1 MSHQTNNILNF
12 ENIINFSI
20 LGRKKSPIFQ
30 IYKGRQWNQK
40 YNEDNLFCYFVDP
53 KDFVISQVDSIR
65 LDETEEFLKI
75 CSKGDNSLTFKDSL
89 SQKEYKKNKKEN
101 LHKKHKKVN
110 KSFKKELRKNN
121 NDNLK
126 KNESKNT
133 LIRPVLFEEDL
144 NPVKNEIQKDENKEK
159 KLYPGINFIPTIN
172 FPCNNYINIDFSKKI
187 NNFYGNNNLIFPN
200 PLKSE
205 KIVYNTLLSNTNTL
219 IMDKPK
225 IIETKPVNT
234 FNIFKNSKNII
245 SLFDEK
251 IKTTPTFITETGTMN
266 NPTTVEFKTSQMK
279 CVNNRKGRKSKN
291 SKKNYNESKHTK
303 FSEDNMMRKIK
314 NKIIES
320 SRLLANKLL
329 EQELKEIN
337 DKHYFN
343 CREFRKI
350 KGSFSQELNIKFNL
364 YFYQMKI
371 KEIFSLEL
379 SHKYTAIENHSNK
392 EIIDY
397 IFSEQNKNF
406 FNKTKQ
412 VLDMPFHQYYHD
424 IFLGEEK
431 KWKEILGIGKDDDKY
446 QIENL
451 LKSLEEKPEDS
462 EENNEHYA
470 KCINKLAH
478 NYEKFF
484 LSKKTRNVELGNKK
498 EDCIKSFMAKTTQE
512 QYDKYFKELEQFK
525 KFYEDRSGTNSE
537 LKSKSPFIL
546 FHNID
551 KNKYDFKN
559 IEKNNNNYLNCLNNE
574 ITNHNSDST
583 EKKTINNNENVN
595 KLNNTLNITDVK
607 YEGNNDKKN
616 EFCGK
621 KRKFDCKK
629 FDVNE
634 LEDTIEI

>member
-1 MSHQTNNILNF
+1 MSNQTNNILNL

-20 LGRKKSPIFQ
+20 LGLKKSPIFQ
-30 IYKGRQWNQK
+30 IYKGRQWNLK
-40 YNEDNLFCYFVDP
+40 DNEDNLFCYFVNP
-53 KDFVISQVDSIR
+53 KDFEISQVDSIR
-65 LDETEEFLKI
+65 LDETEEILKI
-75 CSKGDNSLTFKDSL
+75 YSKGDNSLTFKDSL

-101 LHKKHKKVN
+101 LHKKHKIVN
-110 KSFKKELRKNN
+110 KSLKKELRKNN

-126 KNESKNT
+126 KKENKNT

-144 NPVKNEIQKDENKEK
+144 NPIKNEIQKDENKEK
-159 KLYPGINFIPTIN
+159 KSFPSTNFNPTIN
-172 FPCNNYINIDFSKKI
+172 FPLNFDFSKKI
-187 NNFYGNNNLIFPN
+187 NNFYGNNNIIIPN
-200 PLKSE
+200 LLKSE
-205 KIVYNTLLSNTNTL
+205 KIVYNTLLPNPNTL
-219 IMDKPK
+219 FMDKPK

-234 FNIFKNSKNII
+234 FNISKNSKNIN

-251 IKTTPTFITETGTMN
+251 TKTTPNFIIETGTIN
-266 NPTTVEFKTSQMK
+266 NQNIVEFKTSQIK
-279 CVNNRKGRKSKN
+279 CVNSRKGRKSKN

-320 SRLLANKLL
+320 SRLLANKLF

-451 LKSLEEKPEDS
+451 LKSLEEKPEDI

-498 EDCIKSFMAKTTQE
+498 EDCIKSFMEKTTQE
-512 QYDKYFKELEQFK
+512 QYDKYFKELGDLK
-525 KFYEDRSGTNSE
+525 KFYEDRSGTNNE
-537 LKSKSPFIL
+537 LKIKSPFIL

-551 KNKYDFKN
+551 KNKFDIKN
-559 IEKNNNNYLNCLNNE
+559 IEKNNNNNLNCLINE
-574 ITNHNSDST
+574 ITNHNSDTT
-583 EKKTINNNENVN
+583 EKKIINNNENDN
-595 KLNNTLNITDVK
+595 KLNNTLNNNDFK
-607 YEGNNDKKN
+607 YEGINDKKN

-634 LEDTIEI
+634 FEATIEI

>member
-20 LGRKKSPIFQ
+20 LGLKKSPIFQ

-40 YNEDNLFCYFVDP
+40 NNEDNLFCYFVDP

-65 LDETEEFLKI
+65 LNEIEVIFKI
-75 CSKGDNSLTFKDSL
+75 PSKSDNSITFKDSL
-89 SQKEYKKNKKEN
+89 SQKESKKIKKDNLHTKHKIVSKSYKKA
-101 LHKKHKKVN
+101 
-110 KSFKKELRKNN
+110 LRKNN

-126 KNESKNT
+126 KKENKNT

-144 NPVKNEIQKDENKEK
+144 NPIKNNIQKDENKEK
-159 KLYPGINFIPTIN
+159 KLFPSSNFFPTFN
-172 FPCNNYINIDFSKKI
+172 FPFNNLMNFDLSKKFINIF
-187 NNFYGNNNLIFPN
+187 GNNDLNLPN
-200 PLKSE
+200 SLKSE
-205 KIVYNTLLSNTNTL
+205 KIICNPLLNNTNTL

-225 IIETKPVNT
+225 IIEKKQGNT
-234 FNIFKNSKNII
+234 FNVSKLPKNIN

-251 IKTTPTFITETGTMN
+251 LKTTPNFITETGSMN
-266 NPTTVEFKTSQMK
+266 NQNSVEFKTSQI
-279 CVNNRKGRKSKN
+279 NSRKGRRSKN
-291 SKKNYNESKHTK
+291 SKQNYNESKHTK

-320 SRLLANKLL
+320 SRLLCNKLF
-329 EQELKEIN
+329 EQELKDIN

-379 SHKYTAIENHSNK
+379 SHKYTTMENHSNK

-397 IFSEQNKNF
+397 IFSEKNKNF
-406 FNKTKQ
+406 FTKTKK

-431 KWKEILGIGKDDDKY
+431 SWKQILGIEKDDDKY

-451 LKSLEEKPEDS
+451 LKSLEEKPEDN
-462 EENNEHYA
+462 EENNEQYA

-478 NYEKFF
+478 HYENFF

-498 EDCIKSFMAKTTQE
+498 EDCIKYFMEKTTQE
-512 QYDKYFKELEQFK
+512 QYDNYLKELKEFK
-525 KFYEDRSGTNSE
+525 IFYENRSGINNE
-537 LKSKSPFIL
+537 IKIKSPFIL

-551 KNKYDFKN
+551 KNKNDIKN
-559 IEKNNNNYLNCLNNE
+559 IEKNNNYDCLNNQL
-574 ITNHNSDST
+574 TYHNSDST
-583 EKKTINNNENVN
+583 EKKMINNNENDN
-595 KLNNTLNITDVK
+595 KLNNILNNKENIFDV
-607 YEGNNDKKN
+607 NNNEKN

-621 KRKFDCKK
+621 KRKFNCKK

-634 LEDTIEI
+634 LEATIEI

>member
-20 LGRKKSPIFQ
+20 LGLKKSPIFQ

-40 YNEDNLFCYFVDP
+40 NYEDNLFCYFVDP
-53 KDFVISQVDSIR
+53 KEFVISQVDSIR
-65 LDETEEFLKI
+65 LNEIEVILKI
-75 CSKGDNSLTFKDSL
+75 PSKSDNSINFKDSL
-89 SQKEYKKNKKEN
+89 NQKESKKNKKDN
-101 LHKKHKKVN
+101 FHTKHKIVN
-110 KSFKKELRKNN
+110 KSYKKELRKNN

-126 KNESKNT
+126 KKENKNT

-144 NPVKNEIQKDENKEK
+144 NPIKNNIQKDENKEK
-159 KLYPGINFIPTIN
+159 KLFPSSNFFPTFN
-172 FPCNNYINIDFSKKI
+172 FPFNNLMNFDLSKKFINIF
-187 NNFYGNNNLIFPN
+187 GNNNLNLPN
-200 PLKSE
+200 SLKSE
-205 KIVYNTLLSNTNTL
+205 KIICNPLLNNTNTL
-219 IMDKPK
+219 FMDKPK
-225 IIETKPVNT
+225 IIEKKQGNT
-234 FNIFKNSKNII
+234 FNVSKLPKNIN

-251 IKTTPTFITETGTMN
+251 LKTTPNFITETGSMN
-266 NPTTVEFKTSQMK
+266 NQNSVEFKTSQI
-279 CVNNRKGRKSKN
+279 NSRKGRRSKN

-320 SRLLANKLL
+320 SRLLCNKLF
-329 EQELKEIN
+329 EQELKDIN

-379 SHKYTAIENHSNK
+379 SHKYTTMENHSNK

-397 IFSEQNKNF
+397 IFSEKNKNF
-406 FNKTKQ
+406 FTKTKK

-431 KWKEILGIGKDDDKY
+431 SWKQILGIEKDDDKY

-451 LKSLEEKPEDS
+451 LKSLEEKPEDN
-462 EENNEHYA
+462 EENNEQYA

-478 NYEKFF
+478 HYENFF

-498 EDCIKSFMAKTTQE
+498 EDCIKYFMEKTTQE
-512 QYDKYFKELEQFK
+512 QYDNYLKELKEFK
-525 KFYEDRSGTNSE
+525 IFYENRSGINNE
-537 LKSKSPFIL
+537 IKIKSPFIL

-551 KNKYDFKN
+551 KNKNDIKN
-559 IEKNNNNYLNCLNNE
+559 IEKNNNYDCLNNQL
-574 ITNHNSDST
+574 TYHNSDST
-583 EKKTINNNENVN
+583 EKKMINNNENDN
-595 KLNNTLNITDVK
+595 KLNNILNNNGNIFDV
-607 YEGNNDKKN
+607 NNNEKN

-621 KRKFDCKK
+621 KRKFNCKK

-634 LEDTIEI
+634 LEATIEI